1 MTERLWAMKR
11 EVDGFVRWYGPG
23 CHGWG
28 FSWASP
34 VAVEEHHLPSASAG
48 GTVVEFVP
56 ATELE
61 QAQEEA
67 RVLRR
72 ALEMACEDEFP
83 TCGTC
88 PYDRDNVEDGMPCEG
103 DSGGC
108 VDQHSEC
115 WATYRIAQ
123 ARATPPATPDGE
135 EGD

>member
-72 ALEMACEDEFP
+72 AHEVFKTGNIAMQRAAAEEIDLLRQVLE
-83 TCGTC
+83 
-88 PYDRDNVEDGMPCEG
+88 
-103 DSGGC
+103 
-108 VDQHSEC
+108 QEC
-115 WATYRIAQ
+115 RHKAPLRSPERAEWLLAQ
-123 ARATPPATPDGE
+123 ARDEAKPTDGGGE
-135 EGD
+135 